1 MQRIAGFWL
10 VLEYVI
16 VLIQR
21 VNEKINTLKFRRF
34 LLDLWNRE
42 KVEVFVIETIIQN
55 LYSFILQFTFLVI

>member
-1 MQRIAGFWL
+1 MQRIAGYWL
-10 VLEYVI
+10 VIEYVI
-16 VLIQR
+16 VLIQG

>member
-10 VLEYVI
+10 VIEYVI

>member
-10 VLEYVI
+10 VIEYVI
-16 VLIQR
+16 VLIQG

>member
-10 VLEYVI
+10 VIEYVI
-16 VLIQR
+16 VLIQS